1 MAMVAALMMI
11 LVIAAPAAYATQYT
25 VGDASGWAQQVN
37 YITWV
42 SGKTFRVGDTLLF
55 TYVATMH
62 SVDVVSQSDYN
73 SCNTANALTSYTGGN
88 NNVYLTTTGSM
99 YFICPTPGHCQSG
112 MKLAITV
119 AAAGTSPPPPPPAAY
134 ATQYTV
140 GDASGW
146 AQQVNYITWVSG
158 KTFRVGD
165 TLLFTYVATQ
175 HSVDVVSQSDYN
187 SCNSANALTSY
198 TGGNNNVIL
207 TTTGSMYFICPTP
220 GHCQSG
226 MKLAITVGAPLSGSG
241 AVGNFGHKSFVVLG
255 LSLSV
260 GAVSALMS

>member
-1 MAMVAALMMI
+1 MWKNHMSLTNQM
-11 LVIAAPAAYATQYT
+11 
-25 VGDASGWAQQVN
+25 
-37 YITWV
+37 
-42 SGKTFRVGDTLLF
+42 F
-55 TYVATMH
+55 TYAATLH

-112 MKLAITV
+112 MKLAVTV
-119 AAAGTSPPPPPPAAY
+119 TAAGTSPPPPPPAAY
-134 ATQYTV
+134 STQYTV

-158 KTFRVGD
+158 KTFRVV
-165 TLLFTYVATQ
+165 FTYVATQ

-187 SCNSANALTSY
+187 SCNTANALTSY

-226 MKLAITVGAPLSGSG
+226 MKLAVTVAAPLGSG
-241 AVGNFGHKSFVVLG
+241 AVGNFAKKT
-255 LSLSV
+255 SLI
-260 GAVSALMS
+260 GEEEGKRYNQ